1 MRKGIL
7 FFYLAFFSYSV
18 FATNVMPLPDLVNPG
33 SVTLDENQMYI
44 TEGTSIYI
52 YSLPGLKL
60 LKKFGK
66 KGEGPQEL
74 LPPFGR
80 HVHLDVLP
88 HELMVISGFRLSFFT
103 KQGSYIKEVKTPSTI
118 LTNRYIRKL
127 GVNFVGS
134 TQNWGRRDEKN
145 LIMIA
150 YNIYD
155 SNQKIIKEIYRT
167 RLGLQAPGSNIQFNP
182 LYLTLLEPTLYVFDE
197 KIFLGH
203 YGQNEKG
210 VIYVFDS
217 NGDKLYDI
225 KPEYEKIIFTEKHKE
240 AYKKEFVTQ
249 AQKEFYE
256 ANKHLFK
263 YSGYFPERQW
273 FQVVDKKI
281 YIQTYKKNKPGNK
294 TEFLIH
300 DLKGKLLTKI
310 MLPLK
315 YASYFYP
322 YLYSIKK
329 GKLYQIVEDDDE
341 RWGVHITKIE

>member
-1 MRKGIL
+1 VI
-7 FFYLAFFSYSV
+7 
-18 FATNVMPLPDLVNPG
+18 PLPDLVNPG

-66 KGEGPQEL
+66 KGEGPQEF
-74 LPPFGR
+74 LPPFGG

-88 HELMVISGFRLSFFT
+88 QELMVISGFRLSFFT
-103 KQGSYIKEVKTPSTI
+103 KQGSYIKEVKTPPTI
-118 LTNRYIRKL
+118 LTNRFIRKL
-127 GVNFVGS
+127 GEKFVGS
-134 TQNWGRRDEKN
+134 TQNWGTRDEKN

-155 SNQKIIKEIYRT
+155 SNHKIIKEIYRT
-167 RLGLQAPGSNIQFNP
+167 RRELQAPGSDIQFNP
-182 LYLTLLEPTLYVFDE
+182 LYMTLMEPTLYVFDG
-197 KIFLGH
+197 KILLGH

-210 VIYVFDS
+210 VLYVFDR
-217 NGDKLYDI
+217 NGEKLYDI

-240 AYKKEFVTQ
+240 AYRKEFVTQ
-249 AQKEFYE
+249 AEKEFHE
-256 ANKHLFK
+256 ANKRLFK
-263 YSGYFPERQW
+263 YSRYFPERQW

-281 YIQTYKKNKPGNK
+281 YIQTYKKNKSSNK
-294 TEFLIH
+294 TEFLIL
-300 DLKGKLLTKI
+300 DLKGKLLKKV

-315 YASYFYP
+315 YATFFSPYF
-322 YLYSIKK
+322 YSIKN

-341 RWGVHITKIE
+341 IWGLHITKIE

>member
-1 MRKGIL
+1 MRNCIL
-7 FFYLAFFSYSV
+7 LFYLAFFSCSV
-18 FATNVMPLPDLVNPG
+18 FATNAISLQDLVNPG
-33 SVTLDENQMYI
+33 SITLDENQMYI

-52 YSLPGLKL
+52 YSLPGVKL

-66 KGEGPQEL
+66 RGEGPQEL

-80 HVHLDVLP
+80 HVHIDVLP
-88 HELMVISGFRLSFFT
+88 NELMVISGFRLSFFT
-103 KQGSYIKEVKTPSTI
+103 KQGSYIKEVKIPSTI
-118 LTNRYIRKL
+118 LTNRYIRKI
-127 GVNFVGS
+127 GAKFIGS
-134 TQNWGRRDEKN
+134 TQNWGRRDEKH

-167 RLGLQAPGSNIQFNP
+167 RRGLQVLESEIQYNP
-182 LYLTLLEPTLYVFDE
+182 LYVTVLEPTLYVFDG

-203 YGQNEKG
+203 YGPNEKG

-217 NGDKLYDI
+217 NGKKLYDI

-240 AYKKEFVTQ
+240 AFKKEYVTQ
-249 AQKEFYE
+249 AQKDFYKTH
-256 ANKHLFK
+256 KHLFK

-281 YIQTYKKNKPGNK
+281 YIQTYKKNKSGNM
-294 TEFLIH
+294 TEFLIL
-300 DLKGKLLTKI
+300 DLKGKLLTKL

-315 YASYFYP
+315 YSSYFYP

-329 GKLYQIVEDDDE
+329 GKLYQISEDDDE
-341 RWGVHITKIE
+341 EWEVHIIKIE